1 MLGTHTGTLTL
12 HTLDI
17 GSSYLT
23 RQQRVFTI
31 VFKVTTAQRITVQ
44 VHTRTQDDVT
54 AVFLGFV
61 TNGFTHLGYQFRI
74 PGRGQTRTDRECRGI
89 VSLRSTLA
97 GGVDAHTGR
106 TVSQYSGRNAQS
118 CYLSSITGSP
128 GHQVSLTANDSA
140 LAKEIV
146 GTANQ

>member
-31 VFKVTTAQRITVQ
+31 VFKVTAAQRITVQ

-97 GGVDAHTGR
+97 GGVNAHSGR
-106 TVSQYSGRNAQS
+106 TVRQYGGWNAQS
-118 CYLSSITGSP
+118 CYLGSSSCST
-128 GHQVSLTANDSA
+128 GHQVGLTAYDSTV
-140 LAKEIV
+140 AKEII
-146 GTANQ
+146 GTAN